1 MPSRYEQP
9 GWSPVGRY
17 GGYARANATA
27 PNAAARTHGERARR
41 RSSWGGRD
49 PRGASSAGASP
60 SDLLEHGGAH
70 RDHAR
75 RGDDV
80 PGRRGGVSPRAAVV
94 PHGPTPGSLGSRP
107 RSRWSGV
114 WTGICP

>member
-41 RSSWGGRD
+41 PASWGGRD

-75 RGDDV
+75 RDLDTPV
-80 PGRRGGVSPRAAVV
+80 VTNARKPPDRA
-94 PHGPTPGSLGSRP
+94 PTGLRNTVGGSLDAVPARQESN
-107 RSRWSGV
+107 V
-114 WTGICP
+114 